1 MDEETIVNV
10 GKIKTQSI
18 ASQRSTDDPHNDY
31 VVVGKHSKSLTITDS
46 SDVKR
51 VLEELASIDP
61 RKRVLGVEV
70 LWTPQLSSNAMD
82 IVRLIHMINKTRD
95 VQPVNNFPNKLLV
108 HINDVFLN
116 YL

>member
-61 RKRVLGVEV
+61 RKRVLGVE
-70 LWTPQLSSNAMD
+70 MD